1 MIMGL
6 TGGIACGKSTVAA
19 MLVARGAALIDAD
32 VLAREAVQPGTAG
45 LARIAAAFG
54 QDVLAPD
61 GSLDRKRLGA
71 VIFGDEAARKE
82 LEGILHPVIRAR
94 MEAKMAEH
102 ERLAPDKLLVV
113 DIPLLYESGMDE
125 LFAAWEIM
133 VVYIPQELQLK
144 RLMERDGL
152 SADAARQRLA
162 AQLPIEA
169 KRQRADIVIDNAGA
183 LEATAQQIDQ
193 FLRRKGLIT

>member
-32 VLAREAVQPGTAG
+32 VLAREAVQPGTDG
-45 LARIAAAFG
+45 LARVAAAFG

-82 LEGILHPVIRAR
+82 LEGILHPVIRTR

-102 ERLAPDKLLVV
+102 ERFAPDKLLVV